1 MHNTALIFGI
11 FLLGVVLGLPWAWIE
26 GAPDPINNTYLD
38 DTKPN
43 RGLTGYCIE
52 LLVKL
57 AKIMDFN
64 YEIVPSNRNQVYT
77 VFIV

>member
-1 MHNTALIFGI
+1 MHNTVSFFYN

-38 DTKPN
+38 DTKVN
-43 RGLTGYCIE
+43 RGLTGYCID

-57 AKIMDFN
+57 STIMDFN

-77 VFIV
+77 V